1 LDPNWPALCLDP
13 SRPKRQHRTI
23 DEPEFAENTRASS
36 GLAMRDV
43 VAIGEPA
50 GAAPELPST
59 PRNAMRPLRT
69 TPLLALLAAAACG
82 DGSPTAVRSPH
93 TAPVRMAASGGIHD
107 AYLVVL
113 AEGADPRSVAAVAG
127 VAPRHVYTA
136 AVNGFAATLNRGQLN
151 ALQHNPAV
159 AWIEQDAVYHAAT
172 IQTNAPWNLDRIDQ
186 RSLPLSGTYT
196 YNSTGVGVRAY
207 VLDTGIQASHAEF
220 GGRAQNVY
228 DALGGTGADCNGHGT
243 HVAGI
248 VGANTWGVAK
258 RVSLR
263 GVRVLNCTGS
273 GSTSG
278 IVAGID
284 WVRAN
289 AQKPAVAN
297 LSIGG
302 AFSSTLNTAVTNL
315 SNAGIFTAVASGNEN
330 QNACNVSPASAPA
343 VFTTAGTNPDDTR
356 LTSSNYG
363 SCVDGYAPGGNITST
378 WLTGTRVLTGGSM
391 AAPHVAGV
399 AALYKAVYGDASSA
413 AIDSWI
419 KTNATAGV
427 VKNVPAGTPNRLL
440 YKAAL

>member
-1 LDPNWPALCLDP
+1 
-13 SRPKRQHRTI
+13 
-23 DEPEFAENTRASS
+23 
-36 GLAMRDV
+36 
-43 VAIGEPA
+43 
-50 GAAPELPST
+50 
-59 PRNAMRPLRT
+59 MRPFRT
-69 TPLLALLAAAACG
+69 APLVTLLAFAAACG
-82 DGSPTAVRSPH
+82 DESPTAARAPRH
-93 TAPVRMAASGGIHD
+93 TATVRLAASGGIPN

-127 VAPRHVYTA
+127 VSPRHVYSH
-136 AVNGFAATLNRGQLN
+136 AVNGFSATLNRGQLN
-151 ALQHNPAV
+151 ALQHSPNV
-159 AWIEQDAVYHAAT
+159 AWIEQDAVYHATAT
-172 IQTNAPWNLDRIDQ
+172 QTNAPWNLDRIDQ
-186 RSLPLSGTYT
+186 RNLPLSGTYT
-196 YNSTGVGVRAY
+196 YNSTGLGVRAY
-207 VLDTGIQASHAEF
+207 IFDTGIQASHTEF

-228 DALGGTGADCNGHGT
+228 DAFGGNGADCNGHGT

-273 GSTSG
+273 GTTSG
-278 IVAGID
+278 IVAGVD

-302 AFSSTLNTAVTNL
+302 AFSTTLNTAVTNL
-315 SNAGIFTAVASGNEN
+315 SNSGVFTSVASGNEN
-330 QNACNVSPASAPA
+330 QNACNVSPASAAA
-343 VFTTAGTNPDDTR
+343 VFTTAGTNADDTR
-356 LTSSNYG
+356 LSTSNYG
-363 SCVDGYAPGGNITST
+363 SCVDGYAPGANITST

-399 AALYKAVYGDASSA
+399 AALYKATYGDVSSA
-413 AIDSWI
+413 TIDTWI